1 MIFTQH
7 LLGKGEYI
15 DRDGKVDMEV
25 SMPEVDM
32 EEGRLN
38 ALVAALTKAT
48 DFHERRLLSIG
59 ECGLDHLEGGS
70 VEVKSEPFIFFR
82 KTSS

>member
-1 MIFTQH
+1 M
-7 LLGKGEYI
+7 
-15 DRDGKVDMEV
+15 DMEV

-48 DFHERRLLSIG
+48 DFHKRRL
-59 ECGLDHLEGGS
+59 CQ
-70 VEVKSEPFIFFR
+70 
-82 KTSS
+82 

>member
-48 DFHERRLLSIG
+48 DFHERRL
-59 ECGLDHLEGGS
+59 CQ
-70 VEVKSEPFIFFR
+70 
-82 KTSS
+82 